1 MKDIDL
7 PSVPKF
13 MVSFTTPSVLNNTPE
28 IDEEGQA
35 WVPVGKIDFS
45 VTNKLLE
52 KVKSNGSKILYAT
65 TWLESRIEE
74 VLLTFFMGAE
84 TDKNEK
90 YYFFKHEVLESSGF
104 SFSFKKETC
113 NKLVNKFGLLKG
125 KEKEALKKALA
136 DIMKWRNAFAHGT
149 LGYDGVKGCFVEYYQ
164 GEQQRLFLDNY
175 FWEKC
180 EKTFSTAHS
189 NLNKIITSQ
198 R

>member
-13 MVSFTTPSVLNNTPE
+13 MVSVTPSAFNNPPD
-28 IDEEGQA
+28 IDDKGQP
-35 WVPVGKIDFS
+35 WFTMGTIDFGE
-45 VTNKLLE
+45 TNKLLE
-52 KVKSNGSKILYAT
+52 KVKSNGAKILYAT

-74 VLLTFFMGAE
+74 VLLTFFMGSGAE
-84 TDKNEK
+84 ENEK

-113 NKLVNKFGLLKG
+113 NKLVNQFGLLKG

-136 DIMKWRNAFAHGT
+136 DIMKWRNAFAHGA
-149 LGYDGVKGCFVEYYQ
+149 LGYDGAKGCFIDYYQ
-164 GEQQRLFLDNY
+164 GEQQRLYLDND
-175 FWEKC
+175 FWDKC
-180 EKTFSTAHS
+180 EQTFSTAHD
-189 NLNKIITSQ
+189 NLNKIISNQ